1 MGVKGKRARSLILL
15 FIMKADHFLT
25 VCLWLNNSAH
35 STIFTFLSRLLVP
48 VFLLNN
54 VSRQGLPTNLWCLGI
69 TSISSYTFIYRI
81 NFFIKPSVFYYDK
94 LCKIYNQN
102 LYLWF
107 FFCIVDDQEFQN
119 HVFVCKDMPARV
131 GKNGSQTS
139 PKRYDAA
146 QLHGGSCCHFE
157 RFAQQDVLNPIN

>member
-1 MGVKGKRARSLILL
+1 MGVKGKMARSLILL

-25 VCLWLNNSAH
+25 VCLWLNNSTD

-94 LCKIYNQN
+94 LCKIYKPTYNN
-102 LYLWF
+102 YKRRRLFSFWNFSLRLAILYVTVYLVNITMNF
-107 FFCIVDDQEFQN
+107 N
-119 HVFVCKDMPARV
+119 NK
-131 GKNGSQTS
+131 
-139 PKRYDAA
+139 
-146 QLHGGSCCHFE
+146 
-157 RFAQQDVLNPIN
+157 